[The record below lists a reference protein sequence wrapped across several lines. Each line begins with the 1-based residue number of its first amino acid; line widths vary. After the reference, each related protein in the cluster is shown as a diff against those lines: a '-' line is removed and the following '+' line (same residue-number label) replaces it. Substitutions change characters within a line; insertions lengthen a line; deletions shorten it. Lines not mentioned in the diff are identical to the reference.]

1 MECLKTGIQSLEPT
15 EQRKEKPSVVV
26 HARVP
31 RAEEV
36 EAGGSQPVQPTCQF
50 PRH

>member
-15 EQRKEKPSVVV
+15 EQKKEKPSLAV
-26 HARVP
+26 HAHDP

-36 EAGGSQPVQPTCQF
+36 ETGGSQPV
-50 PRH
+50 